1 MASHFGLDFN
11 RVEDLMTV
19 VIEDWVLG
27 YSEKRCCYLAVVN
40 SDDGTNHF
48 WDDDHVPE
56 VGLYYCG
63 LFVGRSFFLGLSQF
77 LDQTQG
83 FAFEAAVETPASAGM
98 DNLTGVYINQ
108 EGNERREMI
117 RTSTSCKEGE
127 VSKNQD
133 HSRSRGTNLLV
144 VEIQELLELNA
155 TVREGSECPFFLE
168 LGGNSGV
175 GSLRH
180 GRYLGCGSEA

>member
-11 RVEDLMTV
+11 RVED
-19 VIEDWVLG
+19 
-27 YSEKRCCYLAVVN
+27 LAVVN

-98 DNLTGVYINQ
+98 DNF
-108 EGNERREMI
+108 NE
-117 RTSTSCKEGE
+117 
-127 VSKNQD
+127 
-133 HSRSRGTNLLV
+133 LLV